1 MENQTKETN
10 SIITRQ
16 EEINQSVQGS
26 FCSFVAETD
35 EQKASLYKAMTSPDR
50 KMSDFINQK
59 INAVDV
65 FVEQVEITDDE
76 TGEVAVL
83 PRVVIFDQDGTTW
96 HFQCLEAALPG
107 VRYAALGKAHSP
119 DYQADHSQES
129 QVHDAGHWQVKTKKP
144 GVDHSAPGII

>member
-1 MENQTKETN
+1 MDIQNKETN

-83 PRVVIFDQDGTTW
+83 PRVVIFDQDGTTYSATSRGI
-96 HFQCLEAALPG
+96 FNALKRLFLVYGMPHWEKPIPLIIKQTTAKN
-107 VRYAALGKAHSP
+107 RKFMTLDIGK
-119 DYQADHSQES
+119 
-129 QVHDAGHWQVKTKKP
+129 
-144 GVDHSAPGII
+144 

>member
-1 MENQTKETN
+1 MENQNNTQEKN

-50 KMSDFINQK
+50 KMADFINQK

-65 FVEQVEITDDE
+65 FVEQVEITDE
-76 TGEVAVL
+76 ESGEIAVL
-83 PRVVIFDQDGTTW
+83 PRVVIFDQDGTTYSATSRGI
-96 HFQCLEAALPG
+96 FNALKRLFLVYGMPHWEKPIPLIIKQTTAKN
-107 VRYAALGKAHSP
+107 RKFMTLDIGK
-119 DYQADHSQES
+119 
-129 QVHDAGHWQVKTKKP
+129 
-144 GVDHSAPGII
+144 